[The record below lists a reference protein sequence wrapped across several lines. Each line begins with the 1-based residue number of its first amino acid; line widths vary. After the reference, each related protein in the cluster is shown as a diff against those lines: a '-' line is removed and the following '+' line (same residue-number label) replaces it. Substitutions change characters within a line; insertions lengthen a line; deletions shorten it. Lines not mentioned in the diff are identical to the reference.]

1 MITKPSTRLR
11 WRLCSLLFIGMS
23 VQSLDRVNL
32 AVALPVVSKVFHLS
46 PALDGV
52 ILSGFFWTYAICNIP
67 AGYVVDRLRPR
78 RSFTIIGL
86 WWSFVTLLTAG
97 VNGFASLFTLR
108 ALLGVGQAGDFPAAA
123 ATVGEWF
130 PKAERGLASGIYSV
144 GNDGGALI
152 ALPLSAFL
160 LIHFGWPAV
169 FVGCALIGL
178 AWTIAWWAFYYPPA
192 THPSVSAEERAYV
205 EADQTPASDAN
216 ELGRRWLDLLAYRR
230 TWALIIG
237 YFCYPYLY
245 GFFLTWLPTY
255 LVKAEHFSLAQMGIY
270 GSFPAFFAVIAGGL
284 GGKWSDMLSA
294 RFGSTDIARKVPIG
308 VGMTVGALALVG
320 VAFSRSPAMVIAL
333 LTLTAFAMRL
343 AFGAI
348 WSLPVDV
355 SPGRAYT
362 ASISGLMN
370 AAGNFGGGVLAP
382 IVTGALVAATHSF
395 VLPLLVASVVALVG
409 MCSFLFLLGRIEL
422 LWQSR

>member
-1 MITKPSTRLR
+1 M
-11 WRLCSLLFIGMS
+11 
-23 VQSLDRVNL
+23 
-32 AVALPVVSKVFHLS
+32 
-46 PALDGV
+46 
-52 ILSGFFWTYAICNIP
+52 
-67 AGYVVDRLRPR
+67 
-78 RSFTIIGL
+78 
-86 WWSFVTLLTAG
+86 
-97 VNGFASLFTLR
+97 
-108 ALLGVGQAGDFPAAA
+108 
-123 ATVGEWF
+123 
-130 PKAERGLASGIYSV
+130 
-144 GNDGGALI
+144 
-152 ALPLSAFL
+152 
-160 LIHFGWPAV
+160 
-169 FVGCALIGL
+169 
-178 AWTIAWWAFYYPPA
+178 
-192 THPSVSAEERAYV
+192 SAEERAYV
-205 EADQTPASDAN
+205 EADQMPASDAD

-270 GSFPAFFAVIAGGL
+270 GSFPAFSAVIAGGL

-294 RFGSTDIARKVPIG
+294 RFGSTEIARKVPIG

-343 AFGAI
+343 AYGAI
-348 WSLPVDV
+348 WSLPVDI

-362 ASISGLMN
+362 ASISGVMN

-395 VLPLLVASVVALVG
+395 ILPLLVASVVALVG
-409 MCSFLFLLGRIEL
+409 MCSFLFLLGRIEP

>member
-1 MITKPSTRLR
+1 MVDKPRTHLR
-11 WRLCSLLFIGMS
+11 WRLCGLLFIGMS

-32 AVALPVVSKVFHLS
+32 SAALPIMSKAFHIS

-52 ILSGFFWTYAICNIP
+52 ILSGFFWSYAICNIP
-67 AGYVVDRLRPR
+67 AGYIVDRLRPR
-78 RSFTIIGL
+78 RAFTIIGI
-86 WWSFVTLLTAG
+86 WWSLITLLTAAA
-97 VNGFASLFTLR
+97 NGFASLFALR

-152 ALPLSAFL
+152 ALPLSVFL
-160 LIHFGWPAV
+160 LIHFGWPSV
-169 FVGCALIGL
+169 FIGCAVIGL
-178 AWTIAWWAFYYPPA
+178 AWTLAWWAFYHPPA
-192 THPSVSAEERAYV
+192 THQHVTAEERAYI
-205 EADQTPASDAN
+205 EADSLPTAGTDQPK
-216 ELGRRWLDLLAYRR
+216 RRWLDLLAYRR

-245 GFFLTWLPTY
+245 GFFLTWLPTF
-255 LVKAEHFSLAQMGIY
+255 LVRAQHFSLAQMGIY

-284 GGKWSDMLSA
+284 GGKWSDVLNQ
-294 RFGSTDIARKVPIG
+294 RFGSIDIARKVPIA
-308 VGMTVGALALVG
+308 VGMTVGSLGLIG
-320 VAFSRSPAMVIAL
+320 VALSHSPAMVIAL
-333 LTLTAFAMRL
+333 LTLTAFSMRL
-343 AFGAI
+343 AYGAI

-370 AAGNFGGGVLAP
+370 AAGNFGGGVIAP
-382 IVTGALVAATHSF
+382 IVTGVLVAVTHSF
-395 VLPLLVASVVALVG
+395 VLPLVAASIVALLG
-409 MCSFLFLLGRIEL
+409 MCSFLFLLGHIEP
-422 LWQSR
+422 LWQQQ